1 MERTKN
7 ASGGTCR
14 RGSANRSSLTFAVDD
29 GFEPFGGGFIAQ
41 LHFSVV
47 ENRRLRT
54 GKMAQRRVLYL
65 GEINDSQQAAWR
77 KTLEVFVES
86 EQRFTE
92 LSLFPEDREI
102 PRDAVNSIQIKL
114 DQVELHRPRAGA
126 TAGWAVSS
134 GASCG
139 WTSFGVRS
147 CRRSGRPCPGRGCC
161 SCWW

>member
-1 MERTKN
+1 MHLKTH
-7 ASGGTCR
+7 R
-14 RGSANRSSLTFAVDD
+14 RNKD
-29 GFEPFGGGFIAQ
+29 GKE
-41 LHFSVV
+41 HRYFSVV

-86 EQRFTE
+86 EQRFAE

-114 DQVELHRPRAGA
+114 DQMELHRPRAWGNCWL
-126 TAGWAVSS
+126 GCRRVSS
-134 GASCG
+134 TLRHPA
-139 WTSFGVRS
+139 
-147 CRRSGRPCPGRGCC
+147 
-161 SCWW
+161 